1 MKTIKHLL
9 RAILNA
15 RNIAN
20 NISFNPPS
28 HNPVS
33 DYIVMPMLQIKKLKL
48 SDLKSC
54 KPVKN
59 RARILS
65 PVLLPLHLLLLKRPV
80 EPGLRTK
87 KPTD

>member
-1 MKTIKHLL
+1 MKTSKHLL
-9 RAILNA
+9 HAILNA

-33 DYIVMPMLQIKKLKL
+33 DYTVMPMLQIKKLKL

-59 RARILS
+59 SQDSEACALTS
-65 PVLLPLHLLLLKRPV
+65 PSAPL
-80 EPGLRTK
+80 EEAS
-87 KPTD
+87 